1 MALDRRKLLKQ
12 IGGAGTVVTLAG
24 CASVQENSQDTEGNG
39 GSDSDSDSDNGTNG
53 SDENGGNESNESDS
67 TESQGP
73 SGTATVW
80 YSLSDTEKPLRED
93 IIQAFNDESHH
104 SVEGS
109 DISEM
114 QDKTTSSIPAG
125 QGPEIFQWAHDWV
138 GDYYERDFVVD
149 QSDQLSVNMDQFSEA
164 AAGAVQYDDAVVG
177 LPFSAET
184 VTLIYNADIV
194 DEAPETFADMEAAM
208 EDHHN
213 PENGQY
219 GLAYPF
225 DPYFVSGFAQAFGGY
240 YFDPEEDPA
249 LGLEA
254 DETIQG
260 LEFAVDN
267 LTPYMPNDPS
277 YEPQEAAFLEGNA
290 AFAISGPWYLAGLN
304 DNDINYEIMT
314 FPEMDG
320 GQFTPYTGIK
330 IWYFSK
336 AMEEDGADAAAGREF
351 AEWFVTNEDH
361 LLSRAENQGHIPV
374 LADLV
379 GSDELPGPVQ
389 VYSEAVDQGVPM
401 PTDPRM
407 NDVWAA
413 LEEPMVQVFNGSQS
427 PEEALTGAAEE
438 VRSNWE

>member
-12 IGGAGTVVTLAG
+12 IGGAGTIATLAG
-24 CASVQENSQDTEGNG
+24 CASVQESSQDTTESG
-39 GSDSDSDSDNGTNG
+39 GDSGGGDSDGSESDG
-53 SDENGGNESNESDS
+53 SDESDD

-80 YSLSDTEKPLRED
+80 YSLSDTEKALRED
-93 IIQAFNDESHH
+93 IMQTFNDESHH
-104 SVEGS
+104 TVDGS

-138 GDYYERDFVVD
+138 GDYYEREFVVD
-149 QSDQLSVNMDQFSEA
+149 GSDQLSVELDQFSDA
-164 AAGAVQYDDAVVG
+164 AANAVQYDDAVVG

-208 EDHHN
+208 EDYHD
-213 PENGQY
+213 PDSGQY

-240 YFDPEEDPA
+240 YFDPEKDPA

-267 LTPYMPNDPS
+267 LTPYMPNDPG
-277 YEPQEAAFLEGNA
+277 YEPQEAAFMEGNA

-304 DNDINYEIMT
+304 DNDINYELMT
-314 FPEMDG
+314 FPEIDG
-320 GQFTPYTGIK
+320 GQFRPYTGIK
-330 IWYFSK
+330 MWYFSK
-336 AMEEDGADAAAGREF
+336 AMEEDGADAAAAMEF

-361 LLSRAENQGHIPV
+361 LLSRAEDQGHIPV

-379 GSDELPGPVQ
+379 GSDELPSAVQ